1 MTDLFEHAATG
12 GNLLHNAVIKD
23 GLGEHGQSP
32 VLGLNAELLGLEI
45 DVNIGNLFD
54 AAALCFCTAD
64 DPTAELVV
72 GTVATRVVFA
82 IFIST
87 FVKGQGLLEVVRKL
101 LCASLH
107 GGFRSIHS
115 PLDAVLIGNGTVQIL
130 GFGVDAASQLI
141 VTACFKSAIFVCVR
155 VVGIAALGRGMS
167 ISIGVCI
174 SIFLGLGTTCFLVRL
189 VFLAFFWLRFDD
201 EAAQLQTKVYIRPL
215 AAGFAIL
222 ENAPVLDDDV
232 GFGILALLA
241 KHEFGDES
249 IQMVLKLGCF
259 MGSVDDPAIVCWV
272 CVRLSAKFEAK
283 VLDEVW

>member
-1 MTDLFEHAATG
+1 MTDLFEHAATR

-45 DVNIGNLFD
+45 NINIGNLFD
-54 AAALCFCTAD
+54 AATLGFCAAD
-64 DPTAELVV
+64 DPTTKLVV
-72 GTVATRVVFA
+72 GAVATRVVFA
-82 IFIST
+82 IFVST

-107 GGFRSIHS
+107 GRFRGVDS
-115 PLDAVLIGNGTVQIL
+115 PLDAVLIGNGTVQIF

-141 VTACFKSAIFVCVR
+141 VTACFKSAILVCVR
-155 VVGIAALGRGMS
+155 VVGIAAFGRGMS

-174 SIFLGLGTTCFLVRL
+174 SMFLGPGTACFLLGL
-189 VFLAFFWLRFDD
+189 VLLAFLWLRFDD
-201 EAAQLQTKVYIRPL
+201 EAAQLQTKVHIRPL

-241 KHEFGDES
+241 EHKFGDES
-249 IQMVLKLGCF
+249 IQMVLELGCF

-272 CVRLSAKFEAK
+272 RVRLGAKFEAK
-283 VLDEVW
+283 VLDEVY